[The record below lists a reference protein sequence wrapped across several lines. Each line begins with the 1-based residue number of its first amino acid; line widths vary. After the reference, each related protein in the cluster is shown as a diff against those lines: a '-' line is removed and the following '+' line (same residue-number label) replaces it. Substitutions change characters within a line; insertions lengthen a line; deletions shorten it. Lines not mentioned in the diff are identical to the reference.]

1 MSDIRFVNLHGHRI
15 AYREEGDRS
24 AEPLLLIHGMAGSS
38 RAWVPIIGPLAAKY
52 RVIAPDLLGHGRSD
66 KPRTDY
72 SLGAFAVWLRDLLDE
87 LDIPAATLVGHS
99 LGGGVALQVAHQHRE
114 YCRRLVLVNSGG
126 LGTDISMP
134 LRLLAAPGAELLLPV
149 FASRPA
155 LFLGNGCRV
164 AARCP
169 GRGRVQDCRRRW
181 RKYAALRDPL
191 VRQAFMRTL
200 RSVVDVR
207 GQTVCALD
215 RLPRL
220 VGDLPTLIVAG
231 ARDSVIPADHAQAA
245 HAALPGSRLEII
257 DDAGHHPQ
265 LDCPDML
272 AELIDEFVA
281 ADDQVLPRG
290 RSTLWRRPAS
300 AALNRTE
307 IARCGDPVSGVPA
320 PAWVWSALLDE
331 LRAVGHG
338 RVDRERVGAFGAQAR
353 RLCDRVDDLVG

>member
-38 RAWVPIIGPLAAKY
+38 RAWVPVIGPLAAKY

-72 SLGAFAVWLRDLLDE
+72 SLGAFAVWIRDLLDE

-99 LGGGVALQVAHQHRE
+99 LGGGIALQVAHQHRE

-155 LFLGNGCRV
+155 LFVGNGV
-164 AARCP
+164 VSLLAARTED
-169 GRGRVQDCRRRW
+169 GARVQESW
-181 RKYAALRDPL
+181 RKYSALRDPL
-191 VRQAFMRTL
+191 VRRAFMRTL

-220 VGDLPTLIVAG
+220 VGELPTLIVAG
-231 ARDSVIPADHAQAA
+231 ARDTVIPADHAQAA
-245 HAALPGSRLEII
+245 HAVLPGSRLEII

-281 ADDQVLPRG
+281 ADDQVPPRG
-290 RSTLWRRPAS
+290 RSTLLRRPT
-300 AALNRTE
+300 R
-307 IARCGDPVSGVPA
+307 R
-320 PAWVWSALLDE
+320 
-331 LRAVGHG
+331 
-338 RVDRERVGAFGAQAR
+338 GA
-353 RLCDRVDDLVG
+353 

>member
-1 MSDIRFVNLHGHRI
+1 
-15 AYREEGDRS
+15 
-24 AEPLLLIHGMAGSS
+24 MAGSS
-38 RAWVPIIGPLAAKY
+38 RAWVPVIGPLAAKY

-72 SLGAFAVWLRDLLDE
+72 SLGAFAVWLRDFLDE
-87 LDIPAATLVGHS
+87 LDIPVATLVGHS
-99 LGGGVALQVAHQHRE
+99 LGGGVALQFAHQHRE

-155 LFLGNGCRV
+155 LFLGNGVVSLLASR
-164 AARCP
+164 AEDASRM
-169 GRGRVQDCRRRW
+169 QEKW

-200 RSVVDVR
+200 RSVIDVR
-207 GQTVCALD
+207 GQTVCALE

-220 VGDLPTLIVAG
+220 AGDLPTLIVAG
-231 ARDSVIPADHAQAA
+231 ARDSVIPADHSQAA

-265 LDCPDML
+265 LDCPGIL
-272 AELIDEFVA
+272 AQLIDEFVS
-281 ADDQVLPRG
+281 ADDRIPPHG
-290 RSTLWRRPAS
+290 RSRLWRRPAS
-300 AALNRTE
+300 R
-307 IARCGDPVSGVPA
+307 
-320 PAWVWSALLDE
+320 
-331 LRAVGHG
+331 
-338 RVDRERVGAFGAQAR
+338 GA
-353 RLCDRVDDLVG
+353 